1 MIKLSLAR
9 SLSLYIH
16 TYIYIYIISY
26 IWTLDKKQHIG
37 AFNFWYM
44 EMGVTNFNVSQ
55 FKCVWIFQENKTI
68 QYGEKYIGDPRRV
81 DTIPE
86 ISNELITD
94 DYG

>member
-1 MIKLSLAR
+1 
-9 SLSLYIH
+9 
-16 TYIYIYIISY
+16 
-26 IWTLDKKQHIG
+26 
-37 AFNFWYM
+37 M

-55 FKCVWIFQENKTI
+55 FKCVWIFQKNKTI